1 MKTRVMQD
9 EPDKPVVHERPA
21 DRPAMGRN
29 NLASRMVRWARS
41 AARRR
46 SSARF
51 AFVIVAFAIGTAS
64 GTGLL

>member
-21 DRPAMGRN
+21 DRPAIGRN
-29 NLASRMVRWARS
+29 NLASRIARWPRS

-46 SSARF
+46 PSAGWR
-51 AFVIVAFAIGTAS
+51 S
-64 GTGLL
+64 